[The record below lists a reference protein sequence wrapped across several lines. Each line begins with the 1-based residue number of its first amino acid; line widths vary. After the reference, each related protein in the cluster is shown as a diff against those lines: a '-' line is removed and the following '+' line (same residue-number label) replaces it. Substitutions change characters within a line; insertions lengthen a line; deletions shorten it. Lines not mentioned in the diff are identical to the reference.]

1 MIDALIQDL
10 LQLGN
15 PTKALQAQRFFKT
28 GPGEYGEGDQFIGV
42 TVPDVRSVM
51 KKYCDC
57 PLQEIKQLL
66 KSEFHECRL
75 AALLLLVHQYQK
87 GTESTQKQ
95 IVDIYLK
102 STKYINN
109 WDLVDTSAYH
119 ILGPWLFEHN
129 DTSLLTTLADSKSLW
144 EQRIAIIATLHF
156 IRKDDFAPTLRIAEQ
171 LLHHPHD
178 LMHKAVGWMLREV
191 GNRDEVVLVQFLSKY
206 YKTMPRTM
214 LRYAIEKF
222 DETRRKKYL
231 AGAML

>member
-1 MIDALIQDL
+1 MIEQLIDDL
-10 LQLGN
+10 RQLGN
-15 PTKALQAQRFFKT
+15 ATKAAQAQRFFKT

-42 TVPDVRSVM
+42 TVPEVRSVL
-51 KKYCDC
+51 KKYFDC

-95 IVDIYLK
+95 IVDAYLK

-119 ILGPWLFEHN
+119 IVGPWLFEHN
-129 DTSLLTTLADSKSLW
+129 ETSLLISLADSKSLW
-144 EQRIAIIATLHF
+144 EQRIAIIATLHY
-156 IRKDDFAPTLRIAEQ
+156 IRKDDFAPTLHIAER

-191 GNRDEVVLVQFLSKY
+191 GNRDEAVLVQFLSKH

-222 DETRRKKYL
+222 DGPRRKKYL
-231 AGAML
+231 AGIV